1 MGDCL
6 LDKSFREP
14 NLQIPDGEYRKAD
27 ESSLMLQKLESVMLG
42 MFRDVA
48 QFLLLR
54 PLLLKEKR
62 LMF

>member
-1 MGDCL
+1 MCDCL

-14 NLQIPDGEYRKAD
+14 NLQIQDGEHRKAD

-48 QFLLLR
+48 QYLLLR
-54 PLLLKEKR
+54 TLLLKEKR